1 MKDKM
6 YSRKK
11 IPIIIF
17 ARCSSKRFPNKVM
30 TKFGNKLLIE
40 HVLERVNK
48 IKLKSKII
56 IATSKLSSDDKLV
69 KFLKLKKIK
78 FFRGSLNN
86 VVLRAYD
93 CCNKYKINEFVRVC
107 CDRIYLS
114 VNEVNNSIKQYNKK
128 SSRIEIAS
136 NLMNGKIP
144 SGKTIEIIKK
154 KTLNKILRFTKKKYD
169 LEHVTKYIYRNKK
182 KFRILNL
189 DKPKFKILKH
199 KFAIDDYNDKKRVE
213 YIEGHKKNN
222 EFFSD
227 HKVINLTDKFYK
239 FNEK

>member
-1 MKDKM
+1 MCSK
-6 YSRKK
+6 KK

-48 IKLKSKII
+48 IKLKSTVI
-56 IATSKLSSDDKLV
+56 IATSKLRSDDNLV
-69 KFLKLKKIK
+69 KFLKLNKIN

-86 VVLRAYD
+86 VVLRAYN
-93 CCNKYKINEFVRVC
+93 CCNKYKINEFVRIC

-114 VNEVNNSIKQYNKK
+114 PNEVNNSIKQYNAKR
-128 SSRIEIAS
+128 SSIDIAS
-136 NLMNGKIP
+136 NLMTGKIP

-154 KTLNKILRFTKKKYD
+154 ETLKKILKFTKKKYD

-182 KFRILNL
+182 KFKILNL
-189 DKPKFKILKH
+189 NKPKFQFLEH
-199 KFAIDDYNDKKRVE
+199 RFVIDNYDDKKRVE

-227 HKVINLTDKFYK
+227 NKIINLTNKFY
-239 FNEK
+239 EK